1 MDNET
6 VIDFLPCAFLYIL
19 SHLKWA
25 HVDSGVLKQGI
36 LKTEFCFSELYKA
49 SAWPHLHHHEFQDGT
64 YPVGNDNHQGRACGL
79 APQEKPHIYGC

>member
-36 LKTEFCFSELYKA
+36 LKTEFCFSELYKSKLQLGPTCITMNFKMA
-49 SAWPHLHHHEFQDGT
+49 PIQSGMT
-64 YPVGNDNHQGRACGL
+64 ITKGGL
-79 APQEKPHIYGC
+79 VA